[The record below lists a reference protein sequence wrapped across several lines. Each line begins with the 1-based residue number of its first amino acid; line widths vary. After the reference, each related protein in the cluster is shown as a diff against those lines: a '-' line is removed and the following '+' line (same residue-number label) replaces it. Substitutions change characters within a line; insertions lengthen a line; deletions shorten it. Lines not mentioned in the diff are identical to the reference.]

1 MPIEL
6 KTSPASDTWRSMMT
20 AYTRISRKL
29 AIEMEDEN
37 ELPLEWYPILL
48 MLSQTELG
56 SMRPSDLAEQMGLSR
71 SATTRLI
78 DRLESNEL
86 VARSAC
92 ASDRRG
98 TFVTLTPKG
107 EQKFLTAG
115 RTHLRGIDE
124 HVGSHLSNSEL
135 DQLRTL
141 LTKLANGVEGEALS
155 MIYAEAS
162 D

>member
-1 MPIEL
+1 MPVEL

-78 DRLESNEL
+78 DRLESDEL
-86 VARSAC
+86 VERSAC

-98 TFVTLTPKG
+98 TFVTLTPRG

-124 HVGSHLSNSEL
+124 HVGTHLTDSEL
-135 DQLRTL
+135 RQLETL
-141 LTKLANGVEGEALS
+141 LTKLADGVEGEALS
-155 MIYAEAS
+155 MISPETT

>member
-1 MPIEL
+1 
-6 KTSPASDTWRSMMT
+6 MMT

-29 AIEMEDEN
+29 AIEMENEN
-37 ELPLEWYPILL
+37 ELPLEWYPVLL
-48 MLSQTELG
+48 MLSQAELE
-56 SMRPSDLAEQMGLSR
+56 SLRPSELAEQLGMSR

-78 DRLESNEL
+78 DRLESDEL
-86 VARSAC
+86 VERSAC

-98 TFVTLTPKG
+98 TFVRLTPKG

-124 HVGSHLSNSEL
+124 HVGTHLTDSEL
-135 DQLRTL
+135 SQLRTL
-141 LTKLANGVEGEALS
+141 LTKLADGVEGEALS
-155 MIYAEAS
+155 MISAETS

>member
-1 MPIEL
+1 MPVEL

-29 AIEMEDEN
+29 AIEMQDEN
-37 ELPLEWYPILL
+37 ELPLEWYPVLL

-78 DRLESNEL
+78 DRLESDEL
-86 VARSAC
+86 VVRSAC

-98 TFVTLTPKG
+98 TFVTLTPRG

-115 RTHLRGIDE
+115 RTHLRGINE
-124 HVGSHLSNSEL
+124 HVGTHLTDSEL
-135 DQLRTL
+135 SQLRTL
-141 LTKLANGVEGEALS
+141 LTKLADGVQGEALS
-155 MIYAEAS
+155 MISAEAS

>member
-1 MPIEL
+1 MAVEL

-37 ELPLEWYPILL
+37 ELPLEWYPVLL

-71 SATTRLI
+71 SATTRLV
-78 DRLESNEL
+78 DRLERDNL
-86 VARSAC
+86 VERSAC

-98 TFVTLTPKG
+98 TFVTL
-107 EQKFLTAG
+107 
-115 RTHLRGIDE
+115 
-124 HVGSHLSNSEL
+124 
-135 DQLRTL
+135 
-141 LTKLANGVEGEALS
+141 
-155 MIYAEAS
+155 EAS
-162 D
+162 RSFSRPAEPISGV